1 MKKLLF
7 FAFALF
13 VSGSAM
19 AQIQFESSS
28 LKEALA
34 KAKAENKLVMAIGSA
49 TWCGPCQAMAKSVYP
64 LPEVGE
70 YMNKNFVSMKY
81 ELDKADPDKIKETYG
96 LSAYPTYFFLDGDG
110 VEVARMV
117 GGAKDAAGFIER
129 VKTTTTKENQ
139 WAARNERFKNDP
151 SYTNDHIQYLASVGK
166 KKEAGDALNEVFAKR
181 TMQENFSKGAME
193 LYKTQISSVSSP
205 ILKSLLEN
213 KKEGEKIAGKDA
225 YSTFMKELMTM
236 MVFNNGR
243 FNNAETMDAQ
253 IAFVKANP
261 ITESAMATLLI
272 EGKDAILGKDGLALA
287 TTATKLAPKFTSLER
302 DMVAWL
308 VSSTC
313 KDKEAMVSMLNA
325 FIKNEKDSKTIEKL
339 NATLERISK

>member
-19 AQIQFESSS
+19 AQIQFESGS

-34 KAKAENKLVMAIGSA
+34 KAKTENKLVMAIGSA
-49 TWCGPCQAMAKSVYP
+49 TWCGPCQAMAKNVYP

-70 YMNKNFVSMKY
+70 YMNQNFVSMKY

-117 GGAKDAAGFIER
+117 GGARDAAGFMER
-129 VKTTTTKENQ
+129 VKTTTAKENQ
-139 WAARNERFKNDP
+139 WAARNERFKTDP
-151 SYTNDHIQYLASVGK
+151 SYTNDHIKFLASVGK
-166 KKEAGDALNEVFAKR
+166 NKEAAEALTAVFAKR
-181 TMQENFSKGAME
+181 TMQENFSKEALE
-193 LYKTQISSVSSP
+193 LYKTQISSVNSP

-213 KKEGEKIAGKDA
+213 RKEGEKIAGVNE
-225 YSTFMKELMTM
+225 YNTFMKELMTAM
-236 MVFNNGR
+236 IFNNGR
-243 FNNAETMDAQ
+243 FNAPEVMDAQ
-253 IAFVKANP
+253 ISFVKANP
-261 ITESAMATLLI
+261 IMESGMASLVMQS
-272 EGKDAILGKDGLALA
+272 KDAIFAKDGLALA
-287 TTATKLAPKFTSLER
+287 TNATTLAPKFSSLEK

-308 VSSTC
+308 VGATC
-313 KDKEAMVSMLNA
+313 KDKDAIVTMLKA
-325 FIKNEKDSKTIEKL
+325 FIQNEKDSKMIEKL
-339 NATLERISK
+339 NATLAKIPQ